1 MTPSP
6 SELVTSWTRVSEYA
20 FVHTSGARIE
30 RRGFPVAAGWFLTPA
45 EPGQPSQRFEPTF
58 HGCDQAFIAF
68 AGRAAAAEALA
79 RILTS

>member
-30 RRGFPVAAGWFLTPA
+30 RRGFPNNAGWFLTPA
-45 EPGQPSQRFEPTF
+45 EPGQPSRRFEATPQ
-58 HGCDQAFIAF
+58 GCDQAFIAF
-68 AGRAAAAEALA
+68 AGREAAADALT
-79 RILTS
+79 RILAG